1 MSDSASTSQTAATP
15 TLAGHLDICRFD
27 HWFKNVFVLP
37 GVLVAVSFEPALWQ
51 MELLWKLLLGLLS
64 VGFVASSNYTI
75 NEVLDAP
82 FDRLHPTKC
91 NRPVPGGLVSIP
103 LAYVQWFVLLGIGLA
118 LAATIS
124 MPFVYTM
131 LTLWIMGC
139 LYNIPPI
146 RTKDVVYLDVTSE
159 AINNPLRFLAG
170 WFIAASTLP
179 PPASMLISYWMVG
192 CFFMGLKRFAEY
204 RRIRQDGAWAY
215 FGDDH
220 LESAAAYRRSFR
232 YYTEG
237 RLLISTTFY
246 GCASMLFFGAF
257 LMRYRLE
264 LVLAFPLIAWVMA
277 IYQGLALR
285 EDSPVQQPE
294 GLYKEKLL
302 ITGAFICGAAIVCLL
317 FVDIPLLHD
326 IFQASVPPTN
336 G

>member
-1 MSDSASTSQTAATP
+1 MTEPAPANPTAVTP
-15 TLAGHLDICRFD
+15 TVAGHLDICRFD

-37 GVLVAVSFEPALWQ
+37 GILVAVSMQPELWHWG
-51 MELLWKLLLGLLS
+51 LLWDLAIGLVSIGLI
-64 VGFVASSNYTI
+64 ASSNYTI

-91 NRPVPGGLVSIP
+91 TRPVPGGLVSIP
-103 LAYVQWFVLLGIGLA
+103 LAYVQWLGLLAAGLA
-118 LAATIS
+118 LATLIS
-124 MPFVYTM
+124 MPFLWTM
-131 LTLWIMGC
+131 LILWGMGC

-170 WFIAASTLP
+170 WFIAASTLT

-204 RRIRQDGAWAY
+204 RKIRKDGEWAY
-215 FGDDH
+215 FGREH
-220 LESAAAYRRSFR
+220 LDRAAAYRRSFR
-232 YYTEG
+232 YYNEG

-264 LVLAFPLIAWVMA
+264 LVFAFPLIAWVMA

-285 EDSPVQQPE
+285 ENSPVQQPE
-294 GLYKEKLL
+294 GLYREKLL
-302 ITGAFICGAAIVCLL
+302 IVAVSLCSATMVGLL
-317 FVDIPLLHD
+317 FIDVPALHE
-326 IFQASVPPTN
+326 IFRASVP
-336 G
+336 GGG

>member
-1 MSDSASTSQTAATP
+1 MSETAPAETTAASP
-15 TLAGHLDICRFD
+15 TLAGHVAICRFD

-37 GVLVAVSFEPALWQ
+37 GVLVAVSMEPGLWQ
-51 MELLWKLLLGLLS
+51 MDVAWRLVVGLLS
-64 VGFVASSNYTI
+64 VGFIASSNYTI

-82 FDRLHPTKC
+82 FDRLHPTKHK
-91 NRPVPGGLVSIP
+91 RPVPAGLVSIP
-103 LAYVQWFVLLGIGLA
+103 LAYLQWLALLGTGLA
-118 LAATIS
+118 LAYTIS
-124 MPFVYTM
+124 MPFLWTM
-131 LTLWIMGC
+131 VALWGMGC

-170 WFIAASTLP
+170 WFIAASTLAP
-179 PPASMLISYWMVG
+179 PSSLLISYWMVG

-204 RRIRQDGAWAY
+204 RMIRQDGEWAY
-215 FGDDH
+215 FGDKH
-220 LESAAAYRRSFR
+220 LDKAAAYRRSFR

-264 LVLAFPLIAWVMA
+264 LVFAFPLIALVMA

-285 EDSPVQQPE
+285 EDSPVQKPE
-294 GLYKEKLL
+294 GLYKEKFLVVSVFL
-302 ITGAFICGAAIVCLL
+302 CLALMIALL
-317 FVDIPLLHD
+317 FVDVPMLHEV
-326 IFQASVPPTN
+326 FQSSTP
-336 G
+336 GK